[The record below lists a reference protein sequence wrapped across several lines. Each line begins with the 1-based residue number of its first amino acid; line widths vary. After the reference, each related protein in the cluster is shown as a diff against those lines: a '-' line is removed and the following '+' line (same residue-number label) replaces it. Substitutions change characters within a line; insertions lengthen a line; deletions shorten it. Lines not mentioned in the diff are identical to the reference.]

1 MKFRIYLY
9 IWLVVNIVVSSL
21 YFFGALDTVNYAILN
36 YFFYIRSQPVFSKDI
51 VIIGITDR
59 CIEKIGRW
67 PWRRDYYVRVLE
79 ILKES
84 RVKVVGM
91 DILFLEPEGAIDGKL
106 ADISRELGNVIYSAY
121 FNTDDS
127 RFYLPIPVIS
137 KNSLGIGHI
146 NVTPATNGF
155 IYSLPL
161 SLPYK
166 DGAIEA
172 FSLKISEAYLNKLC
186 DDIPVY
192 DGNLLINYTLRRSDI
207 IPFTDVIE
215 GKISREFFSGKIV
228 LIGITA
234 RGLGDYFLAP
244 SFREPISGV
253 EIHANAVNTIVTR
266 NFLKKISKIATVVV
280 TFILSLPF
288 LLLWKNPIKLSI
300 SGVLIAIF
308 FPCASF
314 FLFSLRGIIFD
325 SFPLILSTVTGLGIS
340 GIYAYLEEKR
350 EKDRIRDI
358 FRMYLP
364 SEVIDRHLKDPG
376 LWNLKGEEVEVTVM
390 FVDISGFTKFSQEHR
405 PRDVVEFLNRYFSIV
420 TDIVFRH
427 RGTLDKFIGDGVMVI
442 YGAPVRYSDHPREA
456 LLSAF
461 DIIEAVRRYNIHIK
475 VGINTGN
482 VILGNIGTE
491 KRIQY
496 TAIGDAVNMA
506 EYLESIAGPDEIII
520 GEATYNRVKDIVS
533 AEKIVLK
540 GKYDGRVAFRVIKY
554 G

>member
-1 MKFRIYLY
+1 MRLRIPLY
-9 IWLVVNIVVSSL
+9 IWLVTNIIVSSL
-21 YFFGALDTVNYAILN
+21 YLFGGLDNVNYSVLN
-36 YFFYIRSQPVFSKDI
+36 YFFYIRGQPEFSKDI

-67 PWRRDYYVRVLE
+67 PWRRDYYVRILE

-91 DILFLEPEGAIDGKL
+91 DILFLEPEGVSDYRL
-106 ADISRELGNVIYSAY
+106 ADVSRELGNVIYSAY

-127 RFYLPIPVIS
+127 RFYLPIQVIA

-146 NVTPATNGF
+146 NVTPAINGF

-166 DGAIEA
+166 GETMQA
-172 FSLKISEAYLNKLC
+172 FSLKISEAYLNKVC
-186 DDIPVY
+186 DNIPVY
-192 DGNLLINYTLRRSDI
+192 NGNLLINYTLMRSDI
-207 IPFTDVIE
+207 IPFTDVLE
-215 GKISREFFSGKIV
+215 GRISKGFFRGKIV

-244 SFREPISGV
+244 SYREPISGV
-253 EIHANAVNTIVTR
+253 EIHANAINTIITQS
-266 NFLKKISKIATVVV
+266 FLKRIPKIITVLVN
-280 TFILSLPF
+280 FILSLLF

-300 SGVLIAIF
+300 SGVVIAIF
-308 FPCASF
+308 FPCVSF
-314 FLFSLRGIIFD
+314 FLFSLKGIIFD
-325 SFPLILSTVTGLGIS
+325 SFPLVLSTVTGLGVS
-340 GIYAYLEEKR
+340 SIYAYLEEKR
-350 EKDRIRDI
+350 EKDRIRDV

-376 LWNLKGEEVEVTVM
+376 LWNLKGEEVEVTIM
-390 FVDISGFTKFSQEHR
+390 FVDISGFTRFSQKHS
-405 PRDVVEFLNRYFSIV
+405 PKDVVEFLNRYFSIV

-442 YGAPVRYSDHPREA
+442 YGAPIRYSDHPREA

-461 DIIEAVRRYNIHIK
+461 DIIEAVRQYDIHVKI
-475 VGINTGN
+475 GINTGN

-496 TAIGDAVNMA
+496 TAIGDTVNMA

-520 GEATYNRVKDIVS
+520 GEATYNRVKDMVN
-533 AEKIVLK
+533 AEKIFLR
-540 GKYDGRVAFRVIKY
+540 GKYDGRIAFRVIKY

>member
-1 MKFRIYLY
+1 MRLRIHLY
-9 IWLVVNIVVSSL
+9 IWLVINIIVSFL
-21 YFFGALDTVNYAILN
+21 YLFGGLDTVNYSVLN
-36 YFFYIRSQPVFSKDI
+36 YFFYIRGQPKFSKDI

-67 PWRRDYYVRVLE
+67 PWRRDYYVRILE

-91 DILFLEPEGAIDGKL
+91 DILFLEPEGVSDYRL
-106 ADISRELGNVIYSAY
+106 ADVSRELGNVIYSAY

-127 RFYLPIPVIS
+127 RFYLPIQVIA

-146 NVTPATNGF
+146 NVTPAMNGF

-166 DGAIEA
+166 GETMQA
-172 FSLKISEAYLNKLC
+172 FSLKISEAYLNKVC
-186 DDIPVY
+186 DNIPVY
-192 DGNLLINYTLRRSDI
+192 NGNLLINYTLMRSDI
-207 IPFTDVIE
+207 IPFTDVLE
-215 GKISREFFSGKIV
+215 GRISKGFFRGKIV

-244 SFREPISGV
+244 SYREPISGV
-253 EIHANAVNTIVTR
+253 EIHANAINTIITQS
-266 NFLKKISKIATVVV
+266 FLKRIPKIITVLVN
-280 TFILSLPF
+280 FILSLLF
-288 LLLWKNPIKLSI
+288 LLLWKNPIRLSI
-300 SGVLIAIF
+300 SGVVIAIL
-308 FPCASF
+308 FPCVSF
-314 FLFSLRGIIFD
+314 FLFSLKGIIFD
-325 SFPLILSTVTGLGIS
+325 SFPLVLSTVTGLGVS
-340 GIYAYLEEKR
+340 SIYAYLEEKR
-350 EKDRIRDI
+350 EKDRIRDV

-376 LWNLKGEEVEVTVM
+376 LWNLKGEEVEVTIM
-390 FVDISGFTKFSQEHR
+390 FVDISGFTGFSQKHS
-405 PRDVVEFLNRYFSIV
+405 PKDVVEFLNRYFSIV

-442 YGAPVRYSDHPREA
+442 YGAPIRYSDHPREA

-461 DIIEAVRRYNIHIK
+461 DIIEAVRQYDIHVKI
-475 VGINTGN
+475 GINTGN

-496 TAIGDAVNMA
+496 TAIGDTVNMA

-520 GEATYNRVKDIVS
+520 GEATYNRVKDMVN
-533 AEKIVLK
+533 AEKIFLR
-540 GKYDGRVAFRVIKY
+540 GKYDGRIAFRVIKY

>member
-67 PWRRDYYVRVLE
+67 PWRRDYYVRILE

-91 DILFLEPEGAIDGKL
+91 DMLFLEPEGAIDGKL

-186 DDIPVY
+186 DNIPVY
-192 DGNLLINYTLRRSDI
+192 DGNLLINYTLRRLDI

-266 NFLKKISKIATVVV
+266 NFLKKSPK
-280 TFILSLPF
+280 SP
-288 LLLWKNPIKLSI
+288 
-300 SGVLIAIF
+300 
-308 FPCASF
+308 
-314 FLFSLRGIIFD
+314 
-325 SFPLILSTVTGLGIS
+325 
-340 GIYAYLEEKR
+340 
-350 EKDRIRDI
+350 
-358 FRMYLP
+358 
-364 SEVIDRHLKDPG
+364 
-376 LWNLKGEEVEVTVM
+376 
-390 FVDISGFTKFSQEHR
+390 Q
-405 PRDVVEFLNRYFSIV
+405 
-420 TDIVFRH
+420 
-427 RGTLDKFIGDGVMVI
+427 
-442 YGAPVRYSDHPREA
+442 
-456 LLSAF
+456 
-461 DIIEAVRRYNIHIK
+461 
-475 VGINTGN
+475 
-482 VILGNIGTE
+482 
-491 KRIQY
+491 
-496 TAIGDAVNMA
+496 
-506 EYLESIAGPDEIII
+506 
-520 GEATYNRVKDIVS
+520 
-533 AEKIVLK
+533 
-540 GKYDGRVAFRVIKY
+540 
-554 G
+554 